1 MGQQW
6 AAVGTG
12 ALAIADWGRWPV
24 AQVLLEEVTIS
35 PTTEWPSKGPTDRT
49 TIFQIP
55 NPGIKKSLRI
65 LRELDFEG

>member
-1 MGQQW
+1 M
-6 AAVGTG
+6 
-12 ALAIADWGRWPV
+12 